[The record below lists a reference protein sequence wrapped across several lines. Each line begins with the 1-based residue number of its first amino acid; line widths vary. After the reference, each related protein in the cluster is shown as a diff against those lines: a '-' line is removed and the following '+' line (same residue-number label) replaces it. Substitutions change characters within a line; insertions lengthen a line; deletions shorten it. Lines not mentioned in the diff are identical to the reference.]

1 MNNDQLFS
9 KEELEALIAAVSHA
23 SVSSNAALQ
32 PTTEALENLASKQ
45 EAVQARIIGLEKSIN
60 QLHLEVEYLKERDSE
75 HNNWLKDCFHWKR
88 NAWLGGVVV
97 VAIAAL
103 VINQNIALANLRS
116 NMLDQFIRME
126 RKVAEGPIK
135 KTKK

>member
-1 MNNDQLFS
+1 MNNDQPFS

-23 SVSSNAALQ
+23 SVNSNAALQ
-32 PTTEALENLASKQ
+32 PTAKALDNLASKQ
-45 EAVQARIIGLEKSIN
+45 EAMQARIIGLEKSIN

-75 HNNWLKDCFHWKR
+75 HNNWLKNRFHWKR
-88 NAWLGGVVV
+88 DAWLGGVAV

-126 RKVAEGPIK
+126 RLVGERPIK